1 MGHSCAIPKGKGKKQ
16 YGQPVNGLVPAE
28 QNKVPEA
35 AFAKN
40 GVPLS
45 HARSAF
51 AQLITAAAIGN
62 EGEVRSWL
70 TPERVAL
77 WQKIYGRTKG
87 SPKGEEGACLF

>member
-1 MGHSCAIPKGKGKKQ
+1 MTIELTENDHHRLDEIIDII
-16 YGQPVNGLVPAE
+16 LT
-28 QNKVPEA
+28 